1 MHFSERVKTVRANL
15 MLTQKELAKEL
26 GVSFATVNRWESQGI
41 EPQFLT
47 MKKFE
52 RFCEEH
58 KIEFPDEGGNKR
70 T

>member
-1 MHFSERVKTVRANL
+1 MSFSEKVKAVRAEL
-15 MLTQKELAKEL
+15 MLTQKELAEEL

-52 RFCEEH
+52 LFCESKGIVLTEE
-58 KIEFPDEGGNKR
+58 K
-70 T
+70 